1 MFEKNIEKLKL
12 NISQACEASKR
23 NVKDVKVLAV
33 TKSVS
38 CDTAKELLPLGF
50 NSFAENRVDSFL
62 EKKEYFRSE
71 NIEWHL
77 IGTLQR
83 RKVKKVINEL
93 DYFHALDNFKLA
105 EEIQKRANHSIKCF
119 VQINVFGEKTKQGVS
134 LSQTIDFIKSL
145 AEFDKIKVVGLM
157 AMAPREANGLEIQ
170 AGFDAV
176 AKKRLEIDS
185 LKLPYAPCSE
195 LSMGMSQ
202 DYALA
207 IKSGATYVRIGTAFF
222 ND

>member
-1 MFEKNIEKLKL
+1 MFEKNIDKLKL
-12 NISQACEASKR
+12 NISQACKASNR
-23 NVKDVKVLAV
+23 DIKDVKVLAV

-38 CDTAKELLPLGF
+38 CDTAKELLPLGY

-83 RKVKKVINEL
+83 RKVKKVINEI

-105 EEIQKRANHSIKCF
+105 EEIQKRANHSINCF

-134 LSQTIDFIKSL
+134 LSQTINFIKSL

-157 AMAPREANGLEIQ
+157 AMAPREADDFEIQ
-170 AGFDAV
+170 TGFDAV
-176 AKKRLEIDS
+176 AKKRLEIEN
-185 LKLPYAPCSE
+185 LKLSYAPCSE